1 MPIEPPTSPSV
12 PETNVPQRGV
22 GDVAKQTKMID
33 LRQLGGQGLMQGAG
47 FIAEDLMIELQG
59 QRGVKKFTEM
69 ATTDATCSAILNLY
83 DKLIRQA
90 SLRIEPASSAP
101 YDQEAADF
109 LESCLEDMEDT
120 WTNFLSEM
128 CLTTFTYGNSP
139 HEIVY
144 KRRAGE
150 NALPYLDSHYADG
163 RIGWRALA
171 SRHPSTVQRWL
182 FDDNGRLM
190 GLEQQC
196 PPRYQVVKIPY
207 DKMLLFRTSTLKG
220 NPEGASIFRGCYL
233 SYYMKRGIEQL
244 EGVGLERD
252 AAGIPL
258 VKIPRQLMEDAEN
271 GDMAAKKILKAF
283 KDIAINLRQDA
294 QAGLV
299 IPQEF
304 DEAGRPLFDVSL
316 LQSAG
321 SKQFDSDKIS
331 MRHDRAIL
339 RACGADFLSLGDAG
353 GTGSYSMHSSKTQL
367 FLRQTN
373 AYLKMFA
380 DELNNRGVRKLMR
393 LNGFRMSDIPRITFG
408 TLDQADFGSL
418 ADALQKLSASGMPL
432 FPDQDLEDYVRE
444 VGSLPREAT
453 GADETEVHPQ
463 DPEHLGHVKD
473 LISVED
479 MVAPSADIDE
489 EDNLLR

>member
-1 MPIEPPTSPSV
+1 MAIITSSSQDTQFTQAAPKT
-12 PETNVPQRGV
+12 P
-22 GDVAKQTKMID
+22 MID
-33 LRQLGGQGLMQGAG
+33 LRNLGGQGLMQSAG
-47 FIAEDLMIELQG
+47 FITEDLMLELQG

-69 ATTDATCSAILNLY
+69 ATTDSTCGAILNLY

-90 SLRIEPASSAP
+90 PMRVESASSAP
-101 YDQEAADF
+101 YDREAADF
-109 LESCLEDMEDT
+109 LESCLEDMDET
-120 WTNFLSEM
+120 WTNFVSEM
-128 CLTTFTYGNSP
+128 CLTTFTYGHSP

-150 NALPYLDSHYADG
+150 NDLPYLDSHYADG
-163 RIGWRALA
+163 RIGWRSLA
-171 SRHPSTVQRWL
+171 SRHPSTIQQWA
-182 FDDNGRLM
+182 FDDNGRLT
-190 GLEQQC
+190 GLLQLC
-196 PPRYQVVKIPY
+196 PPRYQLITIPY
-207 DKMLLFRTSTLKG
+207 DKMLLFRTSTIKG
-220 NPEGASIFRGCYL
+220 SPEGQSIFRPCYR

-258 VKIPRQLMEDAEN
+258 IKIPRQLMEDAEN
-271 GDMAAKKILKAF
+271 GDMAAKKMVAAF

-299 IPQEF
+299 IPSEY
-304 DEAGRPLFDVSL
+304 DEAGKPLFDVSL

-321 SKQFDSDKIS
+321 SRQFDSDKIA

-353 GTGSYSMHSSKTQL
+353 GSGSYSMHSSKTQL

-380 DELNNRGVRKLMR
+380 DELNNRGVRKLMK

-408 TLDQADFGSL
+408 TLDQADLGSL
-418 ADALQKLSASGMPL
+418 SDALQKLNAAGMPL
-432 FPDQDLEDYVRE
+432 FPDKELEDYVRE
-444 VGSLPREAT
+444 VGSLPSQVT

-463 DPEHLGHVKD
+463 DPQHLGHVRD
-473 LISVED
+473 LIDSIDSMKSDSRV
-479 MVAPSADIDE
+479 DE
-489 EDNLLR
+489 EDTLLR